1 MATYQVTHKQ
11 LLDGYAVLQTLTPS
25 EFEVGQS
32 LTVATVSAP
41 FNGTFRIYALP
52 QFAFI
57 GIDSEGDLLFDYEI
71 PIPNQVLYAVS
82 GTDVNRTAASGTITY
97 APTCTWI
104 DANDIATWLY
114 LAPATAG
121 DLAFLTSCAAAANA
135 TCYRKRQEAGYAAD
149 SLTTPPSADVE
160 LATTI
165 LGGTLYRSRSSMDQI
180 ASYDGMGVS
189 ATVGITS
196 QIKILLGIPR
206 AQVA

>member
-1 MATYQVTHKQ
+1 MTIGDSGFVLIQRFGQFVAELLLQQWRSKHFDLCAKTQDVTQ
-11 LLDGYAVLQTLTPS
+11 
-25 EFEVGQS
+25 
-32 LTVATVSAP
+32 
-41 FNGTFRIYALP
+41 

-114 LAPATAG
+114 LTPATAG